1 MHPTCIS
8 QRDAH
13 SRQQKKVSAF
23 LLKSG
28 GFRLIMSMEFFI
40 LALRFLKSEKIQK
53 KVALFPFRSY
63 KEMQG
68 KKLAKAVTFFVR
80 LRIRK

>member
-1 MHPTCIS
+1 MKNAA
-8 QRDAH
+8 R
-13 SRQQKKVSAF
+13 

-28 GFRLIMSMEFFI
+28 GFWLIMNMELFV
-40 LALRFLKSEKIQK
+40 LALRFFEISKSSS
-53 KVALFPFRSY
+53 LFPFRSY

-68 KKLAKAVTFFVR
+68 KKLAEAVTFFVL